1 MTQFNVLSM
10 AFFLLLM
17 TSCEEDQILA
27 QVELPQQIQSFVS
40 THFPGETI
48 LQAEK
53 DKAFLDSDFHI
64 TLSNL
69 TSLEFN
75 RKGEI
80 IEIDGVAA
88 LPGSV
93 IPTKLANYAQ
103 SNFPDQFILGWEL
116 DGRRQDLKLNTGVE
130 LEFTLNGDFLRID

>member
-1 MTQFNVLSM
+1 MTKFHVLSM
-10 AFFLLLM
+10 AFFLLWM
-17 TSCEEDQILA
+17 TGCEEDQILA

-40 THFPGETI
+40 THFPGKTI

-53 DKAFLDSDFHI
+53 DKEFLDSEFHI
-64 TLSNL
+64 TLSDL

-80 IEIDGVAA
+80 IDINGLTA
-88 LPGSV
+88 LPESV
-93 IPTKLANYAQ
+93 IPTKLANYVQ